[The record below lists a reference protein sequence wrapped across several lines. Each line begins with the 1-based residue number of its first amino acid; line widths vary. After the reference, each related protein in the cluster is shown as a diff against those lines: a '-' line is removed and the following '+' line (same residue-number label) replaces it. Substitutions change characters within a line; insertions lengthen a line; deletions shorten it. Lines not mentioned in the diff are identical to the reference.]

1 MHFHRMA
8 QTCNWAYTLLYY
20 NGSHR
25 IHSHDWQGGNSRWRD
40 DKVSMTYPLGA
51 NQQFWARV
59 WNGCWSNWNT
69 SESAGTEMDGRYSA
83 AYARS
88 LQSLS
93 AVFACSRVLAV
104 SGGLHVHGAQCDR
117 GCQNSL
123 LLH

>member
-1 MHFHRMA
+1 MA

-93 AVFACSRVLAV
+93 A
-104 SGGLHVHGAQCDR
+104 G
-117 GCQNSL
+117 
-123 LLH
+123 